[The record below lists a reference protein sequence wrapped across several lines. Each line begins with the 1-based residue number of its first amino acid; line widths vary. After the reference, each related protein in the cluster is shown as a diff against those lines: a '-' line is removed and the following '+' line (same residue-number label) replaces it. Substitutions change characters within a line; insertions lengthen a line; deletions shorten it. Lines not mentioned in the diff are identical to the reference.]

1 MVLRGLFLLVCAVA
15 ASGSVHAQARDSL
28 AHYELGEIVVG
39 AGGNQAPRPT
49 GATMQRVSLAGIAQS
64 DAASI
69 DGVLRS
75 VPAAHVQTNSRGEAL
90 VYLRNSG
97 ERQVAIFFDGALLN
111 VPWDN
116 RIDLSLVPSDV
127 VGEITVAKGVPS
139 VLYGTNVL
147 GGALNLTSRTLN
159 NPGHFTRVSGT
170 VGSVGALSG
179 RFAHLGR
186 TKHLGY
192 VLSAGYAQRD
202 GITAPGGADLP
213 FSQQGLDV
221 RTNTDRRLL
230 SLFGQATYLSDGGMR
245 VGLTLL
251 RMSGAKGIAPE
262 SHVDPRVSRVRY
274 WRYPSRTTT
283 MVILTGEAP
292 IGSRGTVVRGAAW
305 NSHFSQII
313 EQYASVSYRDL
324 LEDQEDED
332 GTLGGRITLLHPLG
346 PGELRLALNAYTSGH
361 TQVERTVG
369 ASTGAASMTMPLSY
383 RQHVWSSGFEY
394 AWRMSRRL
402 DLLFG
407 ASIDGQGTPGTGDK
421 PPRPAQVNYGLT
433 SGVTY
438 RLDGRWSLRAALGR
452 KVRFPTMRE
461 LFGEALGRFLVNP
474 ELRAESSFL
483 AEVAVGME
491 SPRAHGEAIVFLNRT
506 FDTIDQR
513 NVVIDGDDLPR
524 RKRVNIEGSRV
535 RGLEIVSGA
544 RFGRGWR
551 LSANLTWM
559 QAQGYMQEARS
570 PLAEKPEILGT
581 FALHYNDPSGV
592 TALVQTIVTGRA
604 HGLSDDNTLISLPS
618 STVINAR
625 IGYLF
630 IRRRFAT
637 EIFARVNNATDDITL
652 PQLGLPGPGR
662 DIQAGLGVSF

>member
-1 MVLRGLFLLVCAVA
+1 MVLRSLFLLVCVVA
-15 ASGSVHAQARDSL
+15 GLGSAHAQARDSL
-28 AHYELGEIVVG
+28 THYELGEVVVG
-39 AGGNQAPRPT
+39 AEGDEVPRAT
-49 GATMQRVSLAGIAQS
+49 GATVQRVSLAGIAQS

-116 RIDLSLVPSDV
+116 RVDLSLVPSDV

-147 GGALNLTSRTLN
+147 GGALNMTSRTLT
-159 NPGHFTRVSGT
+159 NPGYFTRVSGT
-170 VGSVGALSG
+170 TGSVGALSG

-186 TKHLGY
+186 TEHLSY
-192 VLSAGYAQRD
+192 VLSAGYARRD
-202 GITAPGGADLP
+202 GITVPSGADLP
-213 FSQQGLDV
+213 FSQQGRAV

-230 SLFGQATYLSDGGMR
+230 SLFGQATYLSDDGMR

-251 RMSGAKGIAPE
+251 RVAGAKGIAPE

-292 IGSRGTVVRGAAW
+292 IGDRGTVVRGAAW
-305 NSHFSQII
+305 NSHFGQTI
-313 EQYASVSYRDL
+313 EQYADISYGNL

-332 GTLGGRITLLHPLG
+332 GTLGARITLLHPLG
-346 PGELRLALNAYTSGH
+346 PGELRLAVNAYTSGH

-369 ASTGAASMTMPLSY
+369 VSTDASMVTPLSY
-383 RQHVWSSGFEY
+383 RQNIWSSGFEY
-394 AWRMSRRL
+394 AWRMSQRL

-407 ASIDGQGTPGTGDK
+407 ASIDGHGTPRTGDK
-421 PPRPAQVNYGLT
+421 PPRRAQVDYGIT
-433 SGVTY
+433 SGMTY
-438 RLDGRWSLRAALGR
+438 RLDDRWSLRAAMGR
-452 KVRFPTMRE
+452 KIRFPTMRE

-474 ELRAESSFL
+474 QLRAESSFL
-483 AEVAVGME
+483 AEVAIGME
-491 SPRAHGEAIVFLNRT
+491 SSRARGEAIIFLNRT
-506 FDTIDQR
+506 YDTIDQR
-513 NVVIDGDDLPR
+513 NLVIDGEELPR
-524 RKRVNIEGSRV
+524 RTRVNLEGSRV
-535 RGLEIVSGA
+535 HGLEIVSGA

-559 QAQGYMQEARS
+559 RAQGRTEGIDS
-570 PLAEKPEILGT
+570 PLTEKPEILGT
-581 FALHYNDPSGV
+581 FALRYNDPSGIS
-592 TALVQTIVTGRA
+592 ALVQTIVTGRA
-604 HGLSDDNTLISLPS
+604 HGLSDDNMLVSLPS
-618 STVINAR
+618 STIINAR

-630 IRRRFAT
+630 IRGRYAT
-637 EIFARVNNATDDITL
+637 EIFARVNNATDDVTL

-662 DIQAGLGVSF
+662 DIQAGLEVSF

>member
-1 MVLRGLFLLVCAVA
+1 MVLRSLFLLVCAVVGLE
-15 ASGSVHAQARDSL
+15 STHAQVRDSL
-28 AHYELGEIVVG
+28 THYELGEVVVG
-39 AGGNQAPRPT
+39 AEGDEAPRAT
-49 GATMQRVSLAGIAQS
+49 GATVQRVSLAGIAQS

-147 GGALNLTSRTLN
+147 GGALNMTSRTLN
-159 NPGHFTRVSGT
+159 NPGYFTRVSGSA
-170 VGSVGALSG
+170 GSVGALSG

-186 TKHLGY
+186 TEHLSY
-192 VLSAGYAQRD
+192 VLSAGYARRD
-202 GITAPGGADLP
+202 GITVPGDAELP
-213 FSQQGLDV
+213 FSQQSRNV

-230 SLFGQATYLSDGGMR
+230 SLFGQATYLSDDGMR

-251 RMSGAKGIAPE
+251 RMAGAKGIAPE
-262 SHVDPRVSRVRY
+262 SHVDPRISRVRY

-292 IGSRGTVVRGAAW
+292 IGNRGTVLRGAAW
-305 NSHFSQII
+305 NSQYSQTI
-313 EQYASVSYRDL
+313 EQYAGTSYRNL

-332 GTLGGRITLLHPLG
+332 GTLGARITLMHPLG
-346 PGELRLALNAYTSGH
+346 PGELRLAVNAYTSGH

-369 ASTGAASMTMPLSY
+369 VSTEATSMAMPLSF

-394 AWRMSRRL
+394 AWRMSGRL

-407 ASIDGQGTPGTGDK
+407 ASIDGHGTPRTGDK
-421 PPRPAQVNYGLT
+421 PPRRAQVDYGIT

-438 RLDGRWSLRAALGR
+438 RLDDRWNLRAAMGR
-452 KVRFPTMRE
+452 KIRFPTMRE

-491 SPRAHGEAIVFLNRT
+491 SPRARGEAIVFLNRT
-506 FDTIDQR
+506 YDTIDQR
-513 NVVIDGDDLPR
+513 NVVTYEDDLPR
-524 RKRVNIEGSRV
+524 RIRLNLEGSLV
-535 RGLEIVSGA
+535 RGLEIVSSA

-559 QAQGYMQEARS
+559 HTQGHTNENDS
-570 PLAEKPEILGT
+570 PLIEKPEILGT
-581 FALHYNDPSGV
+581 IALRYNDPSGV
-592 TALVQTIVTGRA
+592 SALVQTIVTGRA

-630 IRRRFAT
+630 IRGRFAT
-637 EIFARVNNATDDITL
+637 EVFARVNNATDDVTL

-662 DIQAGLGVSF
+662 DVQAGLEVSF